1 MTSVTIK
8 TIIFGAWLWLW
19 ALIAPVGHFLLFTV
33 ALVGCDLFTGVWAAK
48 TRKEELRSR
57 GFMRSVLKITLYCI
71 AILLSHGMNQV
82 FFEPKGLGFDLV
94 WMVAG
99 IISLTEFKSNLENIA
114 TVTGTNVWSL
124 ISQYIPR
131 LPKLPK

>member
-8 TIIFGAWLWLW
+8 TIIFAAWLWLW

-71 AILLSHGMNQV
+71 AILLSHGMNLV
-82 FFEPKGLGFDLV
+82 FFEPKGMGFDLV

-114 TVTGTNVWSL
+114 VVTGTNVWTL
-124 ISQYIPR
+124 ISNYIPR
-131 LPKLPK
+131 LPKIPK